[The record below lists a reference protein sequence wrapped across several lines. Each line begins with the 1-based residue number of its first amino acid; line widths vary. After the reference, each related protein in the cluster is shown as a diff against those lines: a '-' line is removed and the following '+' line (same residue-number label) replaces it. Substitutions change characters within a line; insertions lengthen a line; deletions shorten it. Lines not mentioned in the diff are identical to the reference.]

1 MNGVIEVGQK
11 VPMDVVWNTRVKC
24 PELVQAG
31 VENPYKWESVTSA
44 DIFADK
50 RVIVFALPGAF
61 TPTCS
66 SKQLPEYENNYQM
79 FKRAGVDEVYC
90 LSVND
95 SFVMNMWFR
104 YQQINGIKP
113 IPDGSGLFT
122 AEMGMMV
129 DKDNLSFGSRSWRY
143 SMLVNDGVVEK
154 AFVEDGFGD
163 NIGDDPFEVSDAL
176 TMFNYVTT
184 DSPVGRQLT
193 LNLEENLN
201 SKEQIG
207 S

>member
-1 MNGVIEVGQK
+1 M
-11 VPMDVVWNTRVKC
+11 T
-24 PELVQAG
+24 
-31 VENPYKWESVTSA
+31 SV

-50 RVIVFALPGAF
+50 RVIVFALPGF

-104 YQQINGIKP
+104 YQQINGVKP

-184 DSPVGRQLT
+184 DSPVEQLT
-193 LNLEENLN
+193 LNLEERLN

>member
-24 PELVQAG
+24 PEMVSAG
-31 VENPYKWESVTSA
+31 VENPYKWESVTSS
-44 DIFADK
+44 DIFAGK

-66 SKQLPEYENNYQM
+66 SKQLPEFENNYQM
-79 FKRAGVDEVYC
+79 VKRSCVDVVYC
-90 LSVND
+90 LAVND
-95 SFVMNMWFR
+95 SFVKIMLFR
-104 YQQINGIKP
+104 YQQLNGAKP

-193 LNLEENLN
+193 LNLEERLN

>member
-1 MNGVIEVGQK
+1 MG
-11 VPMDVVWNTRVKC
+11 
-24 PELVQAG
+24 
-31 VENPYKWESVTSA
+31 S
-44 DIFADK
+44 
-50 RVIVFALPGAF
+50 
-61 TPTCS
+61 
-66 SKQLPEYENNYQM
+66 
-79 FKRAGVDEVYC
+79 
-90 LSVND
+90 
-95 SFVMNMWFR
+95 
-104 YQQINGIKP
+104 KP

-122 AEMGMMV
+122 AEVGMMV

-184 DSPVGRQLT
+184 DSPVGQLT
-193 LNLEENLN
+193 LNLEERLN